1 MLLESKEIIN
11 RPLKEVF
18 ELVRDDIEALIPY
31 MPNVSKIVIDSR
43 EEVDGGI
50 KQVNTWYA
58 NAEIPGLLKKF
69 LKPELL
75 SWKDYANWKNSETL
89 VDYELESVLGNDLFD
104 AHGVNSFK
112 AVGDDQTELTVS
124 CNIKIYAA
132 KVPGVPR
139 ILARKA
145 TPLIEGLL
153 EKILAPNLTALG
165 TGLNSYFEQN

>member
-1 MLLESKEIIN
+1 MLLESKEVIN
-11 RPLKEVF
+11 RPLKEVY

-31 MPNVSKIVIDSR
+31 MPNIDKIVIDSR

-50 KQVNTWYA
+50 KQVNIWYA
-58 NAEIPGLLKKF
+58 RADIPGLLKKF

-89 VDYELESVLGNDLFD
+89 VKYELESVLGNDLFD

-112 AVGDDQTELTVS
+112 AVGDNKTELTVS
-124 CNIKIYAA
+124 CNIKIYAN

-139 ILARKA
+139 LIARKA
-145 TPLIEGLL
+145 TPLIEGIL
-153 EKILAPNLTALG
+153 EKILGPNLTALG
-165 TGLNSYFEQN
+165 KGLNSYFDEN